1 MSQSLKHAFIK
12 KPGVG
17 AQAFDIN
24 ATTQMFD
31 QAKHLGVP
39 SGLGLEDF
47 SSSSEAQAQCQ
58 EMYESMRT
66 FFAESNTGFENFGDT
81 HRAEEHARITENA
94 ILAAT
99 YANISSADELAYRKK
114 CLSMTTVPDSND
126 KHVITVAP
134 QLDGPFGSIPMT
146 TVATENYNEK
156 SQRDFRVVSAMYNLS
171 ASRQDPFGEAAYK
184 TVVVNPTEGGVVQN
198 LTYVAVMQ
206 DVFHETTGALLD
218 NGEVNMV
225 EAFRNPS
232 ILEDKTNRLY
242 PVVAAD
248 DSNKQHFS
256 TIVTPRDVVDDHN
269 VTLKTAPL
277 KVNSGK
283 FNLIGISNFALLH
296 QANRLDTTDTIDP
309 ALRLKTVNI
318 KVGDGQVVS
327 FMVERL
333 PTAVFTPKLT
343 DDTRKAVLNFDSE
356 DLILSVNS
364 RTHDGTSNAA
374 LTQIADANLQ
384 IHLSV
389 QVNSTIWTSK
399 GDTTI
404 TAQPAMVNRVVEA
417 DTGNTIALSDSSVQ
431 AIITALGTLEVD
443 SVEFD
448 SRFTNTNRRKRG
460 QLVQARTYQFR
471 YPIPMLSPIT
481 CLSSTMDEGGPGAV
495 VQALTVAVNVRNS
508 SNAVTRLLNYLAQL
522 RDVTDNGNALVKPS
536 FNRVEGALSIM
547 MRPTYRYQKLD
558 LRDTVD
564 SIRGKDR
571 FEDICSTILN
581 VARSMLYPA
590 YRDSNI
596 EAAFRSVT
604 GNADEKPKFVIMT
617 DLEIGNYLMTKGDP
631 RALGAEFEFDVVTTN
646 NQDFDGKLVVIPTR
660 KNGKEED
667 ILNWGQFY
675 YVPTI
680 IADLPIAR
688 NGQISREI
696 AAVPFN
702 LHVNNIPFAI
712 EIDVVGLKDVMST
725 SQFVS
730 KLGQPSGEE
739 APAVEPTPEPEPTP

>member
-1 MSQSLKHAFIK
+1 MSQSLKQAFIK

-24 ATTQMFD
+24 ATTRMFD
-31 QAKHLGVP
+31 QAQHLSVP

-47 SSSSEAQAQCQ
+47 SSSNEAQAQCQ

-248 DSNKQHFS
+248 DRNKQHFS
-256 TIVTPRDVVDDHN
+256 TIVSPRDVVDDHN

-431 AIITALGTLEVD
+431 AIISALGTLEVD

-460 QLVQARTYQFR
+460 QLVQSRTYQFR

-508 SNAVTRLLNYLAQL
+508 ANAVTRLLNYLAQL
-522 RDVTDNGNALVKPS
+522 RDVTDNGTALVKPS

-604 GNADEKPKFVIMT
+604 GNADEKPKFVILT

-646 NQDFDGKLVVIPTR
+646 NQDFDGKLVIIPTR

-730 KLGQPSGEE
+730 KLGQTSEEE
-739 APAVEPTPEPEPTP
+739 APAEEPTTEPEPTP